1 MLKLGNLYSYTFLSL
16 CIIGEEVA
24 CYNQFFI
31 FKWNYAAQMGTS
43 NLLCSSMLIR
53 DNRKDLDIYSS
64 LHCKNLSQF
73 FTHSIDHD
81 CPTFYISVRSCVTK
95 LQEGNSSC

>member
-1 MLKLGNLYSYTFLSL
+1 MLKLGSLYSYTFLSL

-53 DNRKDLDIYSS
+53 DNRKYLDIYSS
-64 LHCKNLSQF
+64 LHGKILLKSKWNIGTYICASNSMNNRHCSQ
-73 FTHSIDHD
+73 I
-81 CPTFYISVRSCVTK
+81 
-95 LQEGNSSC
+95 